1 MPLFNVDIKPGEKIV
16 SLVEVLGAD
25 DSVFDPRTRPSLND
39 AISMIV
45 GEQNGFAI
53 PFASVALPDHE
64 DLPEQNLFRC
74 LFGRDALLI
83 SDLLSCHK
91 PDLLRTVVLALGAVQ
106 GVNSDDLSEEE
117 FGRIAHE
124 VRNPDDPRAIEIMKE
139 ANWKFPYYGSV
150 DATLI
155 WINSVKK
162 ILNSHPHF
170 LDEVV
175 AGINIGERVIRS
187 TVWMLHRLNSPSGFV
202 ESRRRNPRGIQNQ
215 VWKDSGDSYM
225 HRDGTL
231 ARGDSTASIETVAEA
246 FDALIAAADI
256 QELYPSKEW
265 PLSSG
270 ELRVEAILLRER
282 LFKTMWLGDRF
293 ALGVE
298 RNDDGAVV
306 PFDSQASNQARL
318 LDSGIL
324 IGDEYAPYR
333 EAIAAALVD
342 SGLLCSTGLR
352 TLSAK
357 HVSYRPGG
365 YHTGSAWP
373 MDGVFAARGMLRHGF
388 VSESEKIASRVQKA
402 IESIGGYPE
411 YFRGDYPDHE
421 LITRTVADVAPRPE
435 SPDKGTNRI
444 FQPPQLIQGWTVG
457 AYAWLTSA
465 RSRGNVN

>member
-1 MPLFNVDIKPGEKIV
+1 MPLFDVDIKSGEEIV
-16 SLVEVLGAD
+16 SLVEVLDAD
-25 DSVFDPRTRPSLND
+25 DSVFDPRTRPSLDD

-45 GEQNGFAI
+45 GEQNGYAI
-53 PFASVALPDHE
+53 PFASVTLPDHE
-64 DLPEQNLFRC
+64 NLPEQNLFRC

-83 SDLLSCHK
+83 SDLLTSHK
-91 PDLLRTVVLALGAVQ
+91 PDLLRTVVQALGAVQ
-106 GVNSDDLSEEE
+106 GIHEDDASEEE

-124 VRNPDDPRAIEIMKE
+124 VRNQDDPRAIEIIKD
-139 ANWKFPYYGSV
+139 ANWRFPYYGAV

-155 WINSVKK
+155 WINSVNQ
-162 ILNSHPHF
+162 ILKTRPNF
-170 LDEVV
+170 LQEIV
-175 AGINIGERVIRS
+175 AGVAIGHRVINA
-187 TVWMLHRLNSPSGFV
+187 TVWMLRRLGSPSGFV
-202 ESRRRNPRGIQNQ
+202 ESHRKNPRGIQNQ

-225 HRDGTL
+225 HKDGTL

-246 FDALIAAADI
+246 FDALFAAADI
-256 QELYPSKEW
+256 QEIYPSKSW
-265 PLSSG
+265 PLSSA
-270 ELRVEAILLRER
+270 ELRVEALLLRER
-282 LFKTMWLGDRF
+282 LFKAMWLGDRF

-298 RNDDGAVV
+298 RNDRSEVV
-306 PFDSQASNQARL
+306 AFDSQASNQARL

-324 IGDEYAPYR
+324 VGGDFTQYR

-342 SGLLCSTGLR
+342 GGLLCNTGLR

-373 MDGVFAARGMLRHGF
+373 MDGVFAARGLLRHGF
-388 VSESEKIASRVQKA
+388 EKEARLISSKVQSA

-411 YFRGDYPDHE
+411 YFRGDYPDHD
-421 LITRTVADVAPRPE
+421 LITRSVGDVAPK
-435 SPDKGTNRI
+435 SGNPDSGTNRI

-465 RSRGNVN
+465 RSRGNVT